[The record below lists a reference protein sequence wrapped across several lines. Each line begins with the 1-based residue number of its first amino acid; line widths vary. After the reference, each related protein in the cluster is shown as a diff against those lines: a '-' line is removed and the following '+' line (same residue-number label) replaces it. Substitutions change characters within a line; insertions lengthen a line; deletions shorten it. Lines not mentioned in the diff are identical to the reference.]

1 MEVKLMIGIVR
12 NDCIH
17 DPDAATAKQYY
28 RMGQLF
34 YECTFLNPH
43 LVVQLP
49 EFNCPISKKDATDY
63 ISGLMEIKNSLRIE
77 WIKNNPSAVPP
88 WMKEGEVSDKD

>member
-1 MEVKLMIGIVR
+1 MIGIVR

-28 RMGQLF
+28 RMGQLL

-43 LVVQLP
+43 SVVQLP
-49 EFNCPISKKDATDY
+49 EFSLPISKDTASDY
-63 ISGLMEIKNSLRIE
+63 IAELCHLG
-77 WIKNNPSAVPP
+77 
-88 WMKEGEVSDKD
+88 

>member
-1 MEVKLMIGIVR
+1 MRAEMIAVVR

-17 DPDAATAKQYY
+17 DPDAASAAQYY
-28 RMGQLF
+28 RMGQLC

-43 LVVQLP
+43 AVLKLP
-49 EFNCPISKKDATDY
+49 SLDFPLSKQDASDY
-63 ISGLMEIKNSLRIE
+63 ISELMEIKNSLRIE

-88 WMKEGEVSDKD
+88 WMREGEISDQD

>member
-1 MEVKLMIGIVR
+1 MIGVVR

-28 RMGQLF
+28 RMGQLL

-43 LVVQLP
+43 SIVQLP
-49 EFNCPISKKDATDY
+49 EFSLPISKEDATDY
-63 ISGLMEIKNSLRIE
+63 ISGLIKVKNSLRIE

-88 WMKEGEVSDKD
+88 WMREGEVSDKD

>member
-1 MEVKLMIGIVR
+1 MIGVVR

-28 RMGQLF
+28 RIGQLL

-49 EFNCPISKKDATDY
+49 ELSLPISKEDASDY
-63 ISGLMEIKNSLRIE
+63 ISTLMEIKNSLRIE

-88 WMKEGEVSDKD
+88 WMKEGEISDKD

>member
-1 MEVKLMIGIVR
+1 MIGFVR
-12 NDCIH
+12 NECIH

-28 RMGQLF
+28 RIGQLL

-43 LVVQLP
+43 SIIHIP
-49 EFNCPISKKDATDY
+49 ELSMPISRDTASDY
-63 ISGLMEIKNSLRIE
+63 ISELLETKNALRIE

-88 WMKEGEVSDKD
+88 WMREGEVSDKD

>member
-1 MEVKLMIGIVR
+1 MIGVVR

-17 DPDAATAKQYY
+17 DPDAATSKQYY
-28 RMGQLF
+28 RMGQLL

-43 LVVQLP
+43 AVLTLP
-49 EFNCPISKKDATDY
+49 EFNFPVSKEDATDY
-63 ISGLMEIKNSLRIE
+63 ISNLMEIKNSLRIE